1 MQMVKTKDR
10 FPGWWPLYY
19 LLRIAYFCLGIPFL
33 LLFIIFGM
41 LSITSSKYVT
51 QADYIYTYVC
61 LFLLIA
67 PCLWLYT
74 KAKRKKNTI
83 HYVVQKI
90 KDTGYFSPEK
100 GFEGF
105 SLITSTYFGIDI
117 RKGTILYIRIYP
129 NNIMDVI
136 GLDIHNFTRT
146 VTEDKELKIYTK
158 YVNMPMIP
166 VTSWCTSP
174 SSAANTMHAMA
185 ERSYDYPVDFPRMI
199 QEKRKEWEKVAGI
212 PVAEVF

>member
-1 MQMVKTKDR
+1 MLLVYGYTLKPK
-10 FPGWWPLYY
+10 GKKHYPL
-19 LLRIAYFCLGIPFL
+19 CC
-33 LLFIIFGM
+33 
-41 LSITSSKYVT
+41 T
-51 QADYIYTYVC
+51 
-61 LFLLIA
+61 
-67 PCLWLYT
+67 
-74 KAKRKKNTI
+74 
-83 HYVVQKI
+83 KI

-100 GFEGF
+100 GFEGL
-105 SLITSTYFGIDI
+105 SLINSTYFGIDI

-185 ERSYDYPVDFPRMI
+185 ERSYDYPVDFP
-199 QEKRKEWEKVAGI
+199 G
-212 PVAEVF
+212 